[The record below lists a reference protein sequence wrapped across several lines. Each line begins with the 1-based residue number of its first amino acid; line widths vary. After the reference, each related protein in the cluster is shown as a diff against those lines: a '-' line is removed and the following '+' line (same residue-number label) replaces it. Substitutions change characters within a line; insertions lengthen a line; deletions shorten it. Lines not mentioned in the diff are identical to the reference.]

1 MKFLASFLLINLLF
15 VGVFAQIGISKE
27 SGIPIAKVNG
37 KIYTSNAISDNEL
50 RGSLVNERKNI
61 ESLRTEELAKQ
72 ISDILVTDEAKFR
85 KISVEKL
92 LQLEVKN
99 KVPNP
104 LEAQIKEIYEA
115 NQSQLGDTTYEKI
128 RPRIVAFLRAEP
140 EKQALFSFV
149 NRLKTKYKV
158 VLGIDVNSA
167 SLKPTDVLAT
177 VNGKTI
183 LDEKYEELVKP
194 KVYDFQATNYEQVK
208 DYFEQN
214 LFLELINAEAK
225 RQNVQSQDIVRQEIS
240 DKMRDFTDAERE
252 KLQNALIEK
261 LFNQAGYEFLL
272 KAPIPIVQ
280 KIDLTSG
287 VSRGRADAPV
297 TIVMFTDFQC
307 PACKATHPFLQEA
320 MKDYQDKIRFIV
332 RNYPLEIHENSYI
345 AAQAAQAANAQ
356 GKFFEYTEILYQNQ
370 EKLDIVS
377 LKKYAADLGLNSQKF
392 NLELTSGKYKPIVD
406 KDLAEGKYL
415 NITSTPTIF
424 VNGVKIR
431 AKFYT
436 TEVFKNA
443 IEKALN
449 K

>member
-1 MKFLASFLLINLLF
+1 MKFLVLFLLILLLCVNAF
-15 VGVFAQIGISKE
+15 SQTKE
-27 SGIPIAKVNG
+27 IPIAKVNG
-37 KIYTSNAISDNEL
+37 ITYTSNAISDGEL
-50 RGSLVNERKNI
+50 RNSLENEKANI
-61 ESLRTEELAKQ
+61 PILRTEELAKQ
-72 ISDILVTDEAKFR
+72 ISDILIADEAAFR

-92 LQLEVKN
+92 IQLEVKN
-99 KVPNP
+99 KVANP
-104 LEAQIKEIYEA
+104 TEAQIREIYEA
-115 NQSQLGDTTYEKI
+115 NQAQLGDTTFEKI

-140 EKQALFSFV
+140 EKKALLDFV

-158 VLGIDVNSA
+158 VLGADVNSA
-167 SLKPTDVLAT
+167 NLKPTDVLAT

-183 LDEKYEELVKP
+183 LDEKFEEIVKP
-194 KVYDFQATNYEQVK
+194 KIYDLQAENYEQTK

-214 LFLELINAEAK
+214 LYLELINAEAK
-225 RQNVQSQDIVRQEIS
+225 KQNVQSQDILRQEIS
-240 DKMRDFTDAERE
+240 DKMRDYTDEERE
-252 KLQNALIEK
+252 KLQNALTEK
-261 LFNQAGYEFLL
+261 LFRQANYEFLL
-272 KAPIPIVQ
+272 KPPTPIVQ

-320 MKDYQDKIRFIV
+320 MKDYGDKIRFIV
-332 RNYPLEIHENSYI
+332 KNFPLEIHENSYI

-356 GKFFEYTEILYQNQ
+356 GKFSEYTEILYQNQ

-406 KDLAEGKYL
+406 KDLAEGRYL

-424 VNGVKIR
+424 INGVKVR
-431 AKFYT
+431 VRFYT

>member
-1 MKFLASFLLINLLF
+1 MKFLALFLLINLFF
-15 VGVFAQIGISKE
+15 VGVFAQKNE
-27 SGIPIAKVNG
+27 IPIAKVSG
-37 KIYTSNAISDNEL
+37 VTYTSNSIPDGEL
-50 RGSLVNERKNI
+50 RNSLLNEKKNI
-61 ESLRTEELAKQ
+61 ATLRTEELAKQ
-72 ISDILVTDEAKFR
+72 ISDILVADEAKFR
-85 KISVEKL
+85 KISPEKL
-92 LQLEVKN
+92 LQIEVKS

-104 LEAQIKEIYEA
+104 TEAQIKEIYEA
-115 NQSQLGDTTYEKI
+115 NQAQLGDTTYEKI
-128 RPRIVAFLRAEP
+128 RPRIVAFLRVEP
-140 EKQALFSFV
+140 EKKALLSFV

-158 VLGIDVNSA
+158 VLGADVNSA
-167 SLKPTDVLAT
+167 NLKPTDVLAT

-183 LDEKYEELVKP
+183 LDEKFEEIVKP
-194 KVYDFQATNYEQVK
+194 KVYDLQAEVYEQTK

-214 LFLELINAEAK
+214 LYTELINAEAK
-225 RQNVQSQDIVRQEIS
+225 KQNLQSQDIIRQEIS
-240 DKMRDFTDAERE
+240 DKMRDFTDEERE

-261 LFNQAGYEFLL
+261 LFRQANYEFLL
-272 KAPIPIVQ
+272 KSPTPIIQ

-287 VSRGRADAPV
+287 ISRGRADAPV

-320 MKDYQDKIRFIV
+320 MKDYQDKIRFVV
-332 RNYPLEIHENSYI
+332 RNYPLEMHENSYI
-345 AAQAAQAANAQ
+345 AAQAAQAAAAQ

-424 VNGVKIR
+424 INGVKVR
-431 AKFYT
+431 VKFYT